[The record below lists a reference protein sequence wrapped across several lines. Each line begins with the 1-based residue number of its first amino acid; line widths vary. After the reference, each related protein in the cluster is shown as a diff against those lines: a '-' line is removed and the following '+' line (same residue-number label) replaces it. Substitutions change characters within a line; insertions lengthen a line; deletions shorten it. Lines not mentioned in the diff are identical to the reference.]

1 MFGKL
6 GFEASTRGMEGL
18 GLNFIYCF
26 WIRFGNFGFEASNRG
41 GDVLGLNFKG
51 SA

>member
-1 MFGKL
+1 
-6 GFEASTRGMEGL
+6 MEGL

-26 WIRFGNFGFEASNRG
+26 FGFEASNRG